1 MQKLLLA
8 VIICLSNISLFAQPI
23 SLKTQ
28 QALISV
34 DRIWDGAQHN
44 AFTDLVYLKGKFYC
58 TFREGSGHIPG
69 INGTVRVIVSED
81 GQNWQS
87 VAHLAEQGVDLRD
100 PKISVMPTGKLMVS
114 MGGSYYVGSTLGD
127 RQPRVSF
134 SDEAGTHFSD
144 PIPIEMPADIQTK
157 GDWLWRISWY
167 KGMGYGVVYQA
178 NEGEWGI
185 HLVSTKDG
193 LSYQTITSFDLTG
206 KPNETTLRFAND
218 GTMLA
223 LVRREGE
230 DYEGMIGSS
239 KPPYQDWSWHKLR
252 ARLGGPNMIQLPN
265 GKWLA
270 ASRDY
275 LPDKK
280 YQTALALIDVDG
292 GFEKIITLP
301 SDRDTS
307 YPGLVIKDGILYVSY
322 YSGHEGR
329 TSIYLAKLW
338 VTQIGTD

>member
-1 MQKLLLA
+1 MYHLLLTTTFFFL
-8 VIICLSNISLFAQPI
+8 ISNAISQPI
-23 SLKTQ
+23 DLHTQ
-28 QALISV
+28 KALISV
-34 DRIWDGAQHN
+34 DRIWDRAQHN
-44 AFTDLVYLKGKFYC
+44 AFTDLVYFKGKFYC

-69 INGTVRVIVSED
+69 INGTVRVIASTD

-100 PKISVMPTGKLMVS
+100 PKLCVTPMGKLMIS
-114 MGGSYYVGSTLGD
+114 MGGSYYVGRTLGD
-127 RQPRVSF
+127 REPRVSF
-134 SDEAGTHFSD
+134 SDESGSTFSD
-144 PIPIEMPADIQTK
+144 PIPVDMPADIRTN
-157 GDWLWRISWY
+157 GDWLWRVSWY
-167 KGMGYGVVYQA
+167 KGSGYGVVYQA

-193 LSYQTITSFDLTG
+193 LSYQKITSFELDG

-218 GTMLA
+218 GTMMA
-223 LVRREGE
+223 LVRREGG
-230 DYEGMIGSS
+230 DQEGMIGSS
-239 KPPYQDWSWHKLR
+239 KPPYKDWAWHKLG

-275 LPDKK
+275 LPEKK
-280 YQTALALIDVDG
+280 YQTILALIDTEG
-292 GFEKIITLP
+292 GFKKIITLP

-307 YPGLVIKDGILYVSY
+307 YPGLVVKDGILYVSY

-338 VTQIGTD
+338 VSEL